1 MKKYRV
7 EKGFEDAKIS
17 IAIMNKV
24 ISKDTATDE
33 DVEMLFNKF
42 PGKFDHN
49 FELVGEDPQPYPA
62 DAPNATWTVEQLK
75 AFAKDKGIELG
86 RGRKEAAIL
95 KKIKG
100 E

>member
-1 MKKYRV
+1 MKKYRFK
-7 EKGFEDAKIS
+7 KGFEDAKIS

-33 DVEMLFNKF
+33 DVEMLLAKF

-49 FELVGEDPQPYPA
+49 FELVGEEPQPYPA
-62 DAPNATWTVEQLK
+62 DEPNESWTVEQLK
-75 AFAKDKGIELG
+75 AFAKDNGIELG
-86 RGRKEAAIL
+86 RARKEAAIL